1 MKTVGVMK
9 TRVVI
14 VSDTLFPWFIG
25 GKERRLNSFT
35 STVDN
40 SDFEI
45 IFATMKWWDGAAPL
59 GHVSI
64 SRKYQVY
71 KNGRRSIFAALAF
84 ALSCF
89 RVASLRPDLVEA
101 DQIPVL
107 HLWPLKIVCLI
118 RKVPL
123 SVTWH
128 EVWSKP
134 YWLKYLGP
142 LGYIAALVEK
152 WSLALPDRFIAVS
165 DMTRSRLIAE
175 GVSPEKITLI
185 ENTLD
190 VIGIRDAETTLLGT
204 DLLFVGRLISHKR
217 VDLLLSALAELK
229 TRGAKPTLS
238 IVGTGPEQLNLMNQ
252 AKNLGI
258 LEQVTFYCDGLES
271 NDVWGLMKKCPVFV
285 LPSER
290 EGYGIAVQEALLVG
304 ATVLVSNHPDNAA
317 RHLVEKTNNG
327 RIVDE
332 QSPLAWADS
341 VSDLIEIGHIRN
353 SASKKEQ
360 LSEDFLQDNFVADYQ
375 ISWNQTLAS
384 M

>member
-1 MKTVGVMK
+1 M
-9 TRVVI
+9 I
-14 VSDTLFPWFIG
+14 VSDTLYPWFVG
-25 GKERRLNSFT
+25 GKERRLHSFATTAENSE
-35 STVDN
+35 
-40 SDFEI
+40 FEI
-45 IFATMKWWDGAAPL
+45 IFATMKWWEGDAPK
-59 GHVSI
+59 GHI
-64 SRKYQVY
+64 ALSRKYEIY
-71 KNGRRSIFAALAF
+71 KNGRRSIFSALGF

-89 RVASLRPDLVEA
+89 KVASLPADLVEA

-134 YWLKYLGP
+134 YWLQYLGP

-175 GVSPEKITLI
+175 GVSPTKISLI

-190 VIGIRDAETTLLGT
+190 ISGIQKAETSLLST

-217 VDLLLSALAELK
+217 IDLLLSTIAELK
-229 TRGAKPTLS
+229 SRGIIVSLS
-238 IVGTGPEQLNLMNQ
+238 IVGTGPEMTNLQSKMFELN
-252 AKNLGI
+252 I
-258 LEQVTFYCDGLES
+258 SEQISIYADGLES
-271 NDVWGLMKKCPVFV
+271 HDVWGLMKKCPVFV

-317 RHLVEKTNNG
+317 RELIDQTSKG
-327 RIVDE
+327 RIVGE
-332 QSPLAWADS
+332 QTAQAWADEIS
-341 VSDLIEIGHIRN
+341 NLITTGIFDYSIKQRDRLEDDN
-353 SASKKEQ
+353 S
-360 LSEDFLQDNFVADYQ
+360 QDNFVSDYQ
-375 ISWNQTLAS
+375 ISWNLALAAR
-384 M
+384 

>member
-1 MKTVGVMK
+1 MKNNK

-14 VSDTLFPWFIG
+14 VSDTLYPWFIG
-25 GKERRLNSFT
+25 GKERRLHSFATTAENSE
-35 STVDN
+35 
-40 SDFEI
+40 FEI
-45 IFATMKWWDGAAPL
+45 IFATMKWWEGEAPK
-59 GHVSI
+59 GHI
-64 SRKYQVY
+64 ALSRKYEIY
-71 KNGRRSIFAALAF
+71 KNGRRSIFSALGF

-89 RVASLRPDLVEA
+89 KVASLRPDLVEA

-107 HLWPLKIVCLI
+107 HLWPLKIVCRI

-142 LGYIAALVEK
+142 LGYLAALVEK

-175 GVSPEKITLI
+175 GVSPAKISLI

-190 VIGIRDAETTLLGT
+190 ISGIRTAETSLPRT

-217 VDLLLSALAELK
+217 IDLLLSTVAELK
-229 TRGAKPTLS
+229 AQGILVSLS
-238 IVGTGPEQLNLMNQ
+238 IVGTGPEMTNLQSKMFELN
-252 AKNLGI
+252 I
-258 LEQVTFYCDGLES
+258 SEQITFYADGLES
-271 NDVWGLMKKCPVFV
+271 HDVWGLMKKCPVFV

-317 RHLVEKTNNG
+317 RELINQTSKG
-327 RIVDE
+327 RIVGE
-332 QSPLAWADS
+332 QTAQAWADEIS
-341 VSDLIEIGHIRN
+341 NLIATGIFDNAIKQRDRLEDDN
-353 SASKKEQ
+353 S
-360 LSEDFLQDNFVADYQ
+360 QDNFVSDYQ
-375 ISWNQTLAS
+375 YSWNLALAAR
-384 M
+384 